1 MKKLFGALL
10 ITLMS
15 FQLSLAQDKINWLTF
30 EEAAAKTA
38 KSPKMVFVDVYTDW
52 CGWCKK
58 MDKDT
63 FSDPKVIEYI
73 NTNFYAVKMNAENTK
88 RTFDFKGKEYTEAT
102 MARAMRVNSYPN
114 FIIMDATMENITQL
128 PGYRLPDPFLEGLSG
143 LVGKF
148 SK

>member
-1 MKKLFGALL
+1 
-10 ITLMS
+10 
-15 FQLSLAQDKINWLTF
+15 
-30 EEAAAKTA
+30 
-38 KSPKMVFVDVYTDW
+38 
-52 CGWCKK
+52 

-88 RTFDFKGKEYTEAT
+88 RTFNFKGKEYTEAT

-114 FIIMDATMENITQL
+114 FIIMDAAMENITQL
-128 PGYRLPDPFLEGLSG
+128 PGYRLPDPFLEGLNG